1 MGRILNHMDSSSLS
15 ALLNLQQRG
24 KTISPSKE
32 EDSILDLI
40 LVRTIH
46 VTPLSTVSSTGA
58 QEQGSAGEGSKNSQ
72 DDDAGKCVSVFDQL
86 SDEDL
91 ALEVILRA
99 SKVGKWY
106 TGTREYDTLMKNV
119 VR

>member
-1 MGRILNHMDSSSLS
+1 VVPDARSDSV
-15 ALLNLQQRG
+15 
-24 KTISPSKE
+24 K
-32 EDSILDLI
+32 
-40 LVRTIH
+40 
-46 VTPLSTVSSTGA
+46 PLSNSNAPNDVTEKAGAQSQQQVATSAGTVSSTGA

-72 DDDAGKCVSVFDQL
+72 DDDAGKRVSVFDQL